1 MNRKKNIYLNFIK
14 KYAIDR
20 SLVNLY
26 LLTFIIIII
35 TSLVS
40 FIVPKLQ
47 GEIIDILSKKN
58 NIQSHIFYTISIF
71 IICMIISYVL
81 RYTKI
86 YVAQVISE
94 KIALKLRASMQKKIN
109 KINTNFFISG
119 SFETIQS
126 KFDKNIESIKAV
138 GINSFIILISN
149 IILLLVIIPSM
160 YKIDKLITTVNIGI
174 LIFVPIISKK
184 IGKKIQVETLKTI
197 KNYEDM
203 IDVLIDTFKN
213 WKAIRIFNLNT
224 NLEDEFDKKIRRY
237 KDSTLKKS
245 KYFIYNNVITLLL
258 QLIGI
263 SVIWLRGAS
272 LVINGSITVGTIIAL
287 MNYQSI
293 ITAPIL
299 DISDFYNKFNESIS
313 SLDNLNSFLY
323 YDNEEKSNM
332 KELKHDLI
340 CNICLENVCYKTS
353 NKDILQNIN
362 YKFSKGN
369 IYAITG
375 LSGAGKSTLLDLI
388 SKFKI
393 PTEGSIYID
402 EDNLNEV
409 NSYSYWTK
417 VSYMEQIPN
426 LYKNLIP
433 KGLTEKEEKKWIDIF
448 KYIGFIEDK
457 LEAEDAFEEF
467 YNREGL
473 NYSGGEVKKI
483 IFMRNYMKSG
493 QIFILDEPTSGIDDK
508 FKANILKLIKEMGKN
523 KIIIISTHDK
533 KEMAIADVIL
543 NITDGGLYEVKS

>member
-109 KINTNFFISG
+109 KISTNFFISG

-138 GINSFIILISN
+138 GINSIITLISN

-323 YDNEEKSNM
+323 YDNEEKSNI

-353 NKDILQNIN
+353 NKDILQSIN

>member
-109 KINTNFFISG
+109 KISTNFFISG

-138 GINSFIILISN
+138 GINSIITLISN

-323 YDNEEKSNM
+323 YDNEEKSNI

-457 LEAEDAFEEF
+457 LKAEDAFEEF

>member
-109 KINTNFFISG
+109 KISTNFFISG

-138 GINSFIILISN
+138 GINSIITLISN

-197 KNYEDM
+197 KNYEDI

-323 YDNEEKSNM
+323 YDNEEKSNI

>member
-94 KIALKLRASMQKKIN
+94 KIALKLRASMHKKIN
-109 KINTNFFISG
+109 KISTNFFISG

-138 GINSFIILISN
+138 GINSIITLISN

-323 YDNEEKSNM
+323 YDNEEKSNI
-332 KELKHDLI
+332 KELKRDLI

>member
-126 KFDKNIESIKAV
+126 KFDKNIESIKTV

-323 YDNEEKSNM
+323 YDNEEKSNI

>member
-1 MNRKKNIYLNFIK
+1 M
-14 KYAIDR
+14 
-20 SLVNLY
+20 
-26 LLTFIIIII
+26 IIII

-109 KINTNFFISG
+109 KISTNFFISG

-138 GINSFIILISN
+138 GINSIITLISN

-323 YDNEEKSNM
+323 YDNEEKSNI

>member
-109 KINTNFFISG
+109 KISTNFFISG

-138 GINSFIILISN
+138 GINSFITLISN

-323 YDNEEKSNM
+323 YDNEEKSNI

>member
-109 KINTNFFISG
+109 KISTNFFISG

-138 GINSFIILISN
+138 GINSIITLISN

-323 YDNEEKSNM
+323 YDNEEKSNI

-433 KGLTEKEEKKWIDIF
+433 KGLTEKDEKKWIDIF

>member
-94 KIALKLRASMQKKIN
+94 KIALKLRASMHKKIN
-109 KINTNFFISG
+109 KISTNFFISG

-138 GINSFIILISN
+138 GINSIITLISN

-323 YDNEEKSNM
+323 YDNEEKSNI
-332 KELKHDLI
+332 KELKDDLI

-467 YNREGL
+467 YNRGGL

>member
-1 MNRKKNIYLNFIK
+1 MYLNFIK

-109 KINTNFFISG
+109 KISTNFFISG

-138 GINSFIILISN
+138 GINSIITLISN

-323 YDNEEKSNM
+323 YDNEEKSNI

>member
-109 KINTNFFISG
+109 KISTNFFISG

-138 GINSFIILISN
+138 GINSIITLISN

-323 YDNEEKSNM
+323 YDNEEKSNI

-402 EDNLNEV
+402 EDNLNEI

>member
-1 MNRKKNIYLNFIK
+1 M
-14 KYAIDR
+14 
-20 SLVNLY
+20 
-26 LLTFIIIII
+26 
-35 TSLVS
+35 
-40 FIVPKLQ
+40 
-47 GEIIDILSKKN
+47 
-58 NIQSHIFYTISIF
+58 H
-71 IICMIISYVL
+71 
-81 RYTKI
+81 
-86 YVAQVISE
+86 
-94 KIALKLRASMQKKIN
+94 KKIN
-109 KINTNFFISG
+109 KISTNFFISG

-138 GINSFIILISN
+138 GINSFITLISN

-323 YDNEEKSNM
+323 YDNEEKSNI

>member
-109 KINTNFFISG
+109 KISTNFFISG

-138 GINSFIILISN
+138 GINSIITLISN

-323 YDNEEKSNM
+323 YDNEEKSNI

>member
-323 YDNEEKSNM
+323 YDNEEKSNI